1 MINVVG
7 SMVRAVKR
15 LRPLCLLMIVVDEKC
30 VVVVVVVVAAR
41 YV

>member
-15 LRPLCLLMIVVDEKC
+15 LCPVCLLMIVVDEKC
-30 VVVVVVVVAAR
+30 VVVVAFVAAR

>member
-7 SMVRAVKR
+7 LMVRAVR
-15 LRPLCLLMIVVDEKC
+15 HLRPVCLLMIVVDKKC
-30 VVVVVVVVAAR
+30 VVVVVVVAAR